1 MHSTVP
7 GCVRLDVWDQLYLA
21 AHPYC
26 SLSLLY
32 RQTPGLTLIIALLW
46 KTLPSTSPPA
56 IVEKKLFI
64 YITT

>member
-32 RQTPGLTLIIALLW
+32 RQTPGLTLIALLW